1 MEKASFA
8 GGVWM
13 PSLTSGGTDME
24 VYFSLEKDTT
34 FPLKRFD
41 IEEEPKSIL
50 KVLQE
55 SGHPNFA
62 QVSRVFQVEDGQYY
76 YLAFKKDGVSWEDF
90 LKSDDNKK

>member
-1 MEKASFA
+1 MLYCFLFQASFA

-62 QVSRVFQVEDGQYY
+62 QVSRVFQVH
-76 YLAFKKDGVSWEDF
+76 F
-90 LKSDDNKK
+90 